1 MGLYDRDKYHGI
13 KCEGEQHNGNLA
25 LACQNGQAAS
35 TEASGKPY
43 FPAYPE
49 VHFSLSHTAGAAAVA
64 VADTPVGVDIEHI
77 RPVSVCTME
86 RIAGVRTQEAFFRC
100 WVRREA
106 RVKRTGAGI
115 VTMMKTET
123 PLRAGE
129 FYYEISSFPGY
140 AAGVATGEPA
150 PPQKIQRLHLDEL
163 L

>member
-1 MGLYDRDKYHGI
+1 MNVFDIVGPVMIGP
-13 KCEGEQHNGNLA
+13 
-25 LACQNGQAAS
+25 S
-35 TEASGKPY
+35 S
-43 FPAYPE
+43 
-49 VHFSLSHTAGAAAVA
+49 SHTAGAAAVA

-77 RPVSVCTME
+77 RPVSVRTME

-150 PPQKIQRLHLDEL
+150 PPKKIQRLHLDEL